1 MDIKR
6 NFIYNVILTLSTY
19 VVNLILFP
27 YITRVLGVEQFGV
40 IGFIRQTV
48 YFFTLFATLGIG
60 IVGVREIA
68 VCGDDIKRRTQVFSS
83 LVTLSVITTL
93 ITSAVYV
100 GAIFLIPKMHDN
112 LPLMLIGLSQLIFN
126 TLLFEWFFRGIEHFR
141 YISLCSI
148 SIKIIYIISVL
159 TFVHSSEDYIIYF
172 ALTSGTVVL
181 NATVNIV
188 YIRKWVG
195 FSLVDIRIKNYISP
209 LLRTGSYTIITSMY
223 TTFNVIYLGI
233 VNTDTEVGYYFA
245 ATKIYTIILGIYTAF
260 TNVMFPRMSQLIA
273 QHDNK
278 SIKHNLD
285 ISFDILL
292 MFAYPIIAF
301 CIVMGPELI
310 TLLSGDGY
318 EGAIVPMQIII
329 VLLLVVGICQIIVM
343 QIVIPRNEDNTLLK
357 ASIMGACVGIVC
369 NIIFVKELGAIG
381 SAIVL
386 LVSEFSVFAFYAT
399 YLHKSH
405 MFDIPYRKIV
415 KQAAVG
421 IPYVIICLG
430 CSMADVHIVWRL
442 ATAAVLCIGYFV
454 VLHLFILKT
463 PVAYRLIGIER

>member
-1 MDIKR
+1 MNIKR

-68 VCGDDIKRRTQVFSS
+68 VCGDDLKRRTQVFSS

-100 GAIFLIPKMHDN
+100 GAIFIIPKMHDN

-148 SIKIIYIISVL
+148 SIKTIYIISVL

-172 ALTSGTVVL
+172 ALTCGTVVV
-181 NATVNIV
+181 NALINIV

-195 FSLVDIRIKNYISP
+195 FSFADIRIKNYISP

-260 TNVMFPRMSQLIA
+260 TNVMFPRMSQLIS
-273 QHDNK
+273 QHDDK
-278 SIKHNLD
+278 SIKHNLE

-301 CIVMGPELI
+301 CIIMGPELI
-310 TLLSGDGY
+310 MLLSGEGY

-343 QIVIPRNEDNTLLK
+343 QIVIPHNEDNTLLK
-357 ASIMGACVGIVC
+357 ASIMGACVGIIC

-386 LVSEFSVFAFYAT
+386 LVSELSVFVFYAA

-405 MFDIPYRKIV
+405 IFDIPYRKIV
-415 KQAAVG
+415 KQAVVG

-430 CSMADVHIVWRL
+430 CSVADVHIVWRL
-442 ATAAVLCIGYFV
+442 AASAALCIGYFV
-454 VLHLFILKT
+454 VLQLFILKT